1 VTPVGERGGPVALS
15 RTGTDFFSRGGAM
28 SMVCELPRLFA
39 DKSRNAAPLLRA
51 RPGSTLYAPWVEQ
64 IDPALRAAMREQLAH
79 RDLMASG
86 ARHVGW
92 KLGVGDRESI
102 GGLIA
107 VGYLTSA
114 PVWSRAGRTKS
125 TGSTPTF
132 VPMSSSRL
140 NLAVTLHLTHRSTPC
155 SAELVVGNPA
165 E

>member
-102 GGLIA
+102 GGSIA
-107 VGYLTSA
+107 AGYLTS
-114 PVWSRAGRTKS
+114 VTCLESGGTYQIDGLDSDLRAD
-125 TGSTPTF
+125 
-132 VPMSSSRL
+132 VE
-140 NLAVTLHLTHRSTPC
+140 LAV
-155 SAELVVGNPA
+155 ELGRDLAPHAQVDAVLG
-165 E
+165 